1 MSAPWRLSAFLLVA
15 LPLAQATDDRSVP
28 TVTINGPSVIAFW
41 MTPTS
46 NDTLAADPDLASALD
61 EHQLLTHTGVLD
73 VAAPNVDKSTKVLIQ
88 IGGAGPIV
96 EPE

>member
-1 MSAPWRLSAFLLVA
+1 M
-15 LPLAQATDDRSVP
+15 
-28 TVTINGPSVIAFW
+28 TINRPSVIAFW

-88 IGGAGPIV
+88 IGGAGADRRARVITHSLAKCRC
-96 EPE
+96 